1 VFFLSDKIEFPE
13 VHFADQNGMLAVGGD
28 LTIPRLKLAYE
39 SGIFPWYSS
48 GEPIL
53 WFSPDPRM
61 VLYPEDL
68 KITKSMKQ
76 VLKSHRF
83 RISYNEAFT
92 EVISHCK
99 TIDRSSQG
107 ESGTWITNEMKEAY
121 IALHHAG
128 IAKSIEVWEGKELVG
143 GLYGVEVGK
152 VFCGESMFSKV
163 SNASKLAL
171 IHLVRENHYSLIDCQ
186 VYNPHLASLGAM
198 EINRAKFLA
207 RVETVISFCFYK
219 YFRLL

>member
-1 VFFLSDKIEFPE
+1 MFFLSDKIEFPE

-68 KITKSMKQ
+68 KITKSMNQ

-143 GLYGVEVGK
+143 GLYGVEIGK

-207 RVETVISFCFYK
+207 VLK
-219 YFRLL
+219 Q

>member
-143 GLYGVEVGK
+143 GLYGVEIGK

-163 SNASKLAL
+163 SNASKLAF

-207 RVETVISFCFYK
+207 VLK
-219 YFRLL
+219 Q

>member
-1 VFFLSDKIEFPE
+1 MFFLSDKIEFPE

-48 GEPIL
+48 GGPIL

-61 VLYPEDL
+61 VLYPHDL

-76 VLKSHRF
+76 VLKFHRF

-92 EVISHCK
+92 EVIAHCK

-143 GLYGVEVGK
+143 GLYGVEIGK

-207 RVETVISFCFYK
+207 
-219 YFRLL
+219 LLKQ

>member
-1 VFFLSDKIEFPE
+1 
-13 VHFADQNGMLAVGGD
+13 
-28 LTIPRLKLAYE
+28 
-39 SGIFPWYSS
+39 
-48 GEPIL
+48 
-53 WFSPDPRM
+53 
-61 VLYPEDL
+61 
-68 KITKSMKQ
+68 MKQ

-99 TIDRSSQG
+99 TIDRSAQG

-128 IAKSIEVWEGKELVG
+128 ITKSVEVWEDQELVG

-171 IHLVRENHYSLIDCQ
+171 IHLVRDNHYSLIDCQ
-186 VYNPHLASLGAM
+186 VYNPHLASLGAR
-198 EINRAKFLA
+198 EIERAKFLA
-207 RVETVISFCFYK
+207 
-219 YFRLL
+219 LLKQ

>member
-99 TIDRSSQG
+99 TIDRSFQG

-143 GLYGVEVGK
+143 GLYGVEIGK

-207 RVETVISFCFYK
+207 
-219 YFRLL
+219 LLKQ

>member
-1 VFFLSDKIEFPE
+1 M
-13 VHFADQNGMLAVGGD
+13 HFADKNGILAIGGD
-28 LTIPRLKLAYE
+28 LTIPRLKLAYA

-48 GEPIL
+48 GEPIT

-61 VLYPEDL
+61 VLYPKDL

-128 IAKSIEVWEGKELVG
+128 IAKSVEVWEDQELVG

-171 IHLVRENHYSLIDCQ
+171 IHLVRDNHYSLIDCQ
-186 VYNPHLASLGAM
+186 VYNPHLASLGAR
-198 EINRAKFLA
+198 EIERAKFLA
-207 RVETVISFCFYK
+207 
-219 YFRLL
+219 LLKQ

>member
-1 VFFLSDKIEFPE
+1 MFFLSDKIEFPE
-13 VHFADQNGMLAVGGD
+13 VHFADQNGMLAAGGD

-143 GLYGVEVGK
+143 GLYGVEIGK

-207 RVETVISFCFYK
+207 
-219 YFRLL
+219 LLKQ

>member
-1 VFFLSDKIEFPE
+1 MFFLSDKIEFPE

-28 LTIPRLKLAYE
+28 LTIPRLKLAYAR
-39 SGIFPWYSS
+39 GIFPWYSS
-48 GEPIL
+48 GEPIA

-128 IAKSIEVWEGKELVG
+128 IAKSVEVWEGQELVG

-171 IHLVRENHYSLIDCQ
+171 IHLVRDNHYSLIDCQ
-186 VYNPHLASLGAM
+186 VYNPHLASLGAR
-198 EINRAKFLA
+198 EIERAKFLA
-207 RVETVISFCFYK
+207 
-219 YFRLL
+219 LLKQ

>member
-1 VFFLSDKIEFPE
+1 
-13 VHFADQNGMLAVGGD
+13 
-28 LTIPRLKLAYE
+28 
-39 SGIFPWYSS
+39 
-48 GEPIL
+48 
-53 WFSPDPRM
+53 M

-92 EVISHCK
+92 EVIVHCK

-143 GLYGVEVGK
+143 GLYGVEIGK

-198 EINRAKFLA
+198 EINRAKFL
-207 RVETVISFCFYK
+207 S
-219 YFRLL
+219 LLKQ

>member
-1 VFFLSDKIEFPE
+1 MFFLSDKIEFPE
-13 VHFADQNGMLAVGGD
+13 VHFADQNGILAIGGD
-28 LTIPRLKLAYE
+28 LTVPRLKLAYAR
-39 SGIFPWYSS
+39 GIFPWYSS
-48 GEPIL
+48 GEPIA

-61 VLYPEDL
+61 VLYPKDL

-128 IAKSIEVWEGKELVG
+128 IAKSVEVWEGQELVG
-143 GLYGVEVGK
+143 GLYGVEVRK

-171 IHLVRENHYSLIDCQ
+171 IHLVRDNHYSLIDCQ
-186 VYNPHLASLGAM
+186 VYNPHLASLGAR
-198 EINRAKFLA
+198 EIERAKFLA
-207 RVETVISFCFYK
+207 
-219 YFRLL
+219 LLKQ

>member
-1 VFFLSDKIEFPE
+1 MFFLSDKIEFPE
-13 VHFADQNGMLAVGGD
+13 LHFADQNGMLAVGGD

-39 SGIFPWYSS
+39 RGIFPWYSS
-48 GEPIL
+48 GEPIV

-83 RISYNEAFT
+83 RISYNEAFK
-92 EVISHCK
+92 EVISNCK

-107 ESGTWITNEMKEAY
+107 ESGTWITNEMKLAY

-128 IAKSIEVWEGKELVG
+128 IAKSIEVWEGQELVG

-171 IHLVRENHYSLIDCQ
+171 IHLVRDNHYSLIDCQ
-186 VYNPHLASLGAM
+186 VYNPHLASLGAR
-198 EINRAKFLA
+198 EIERAKFLA
-207 RVETVISFCFYK
+207 
-219 YFRLL
+219 LLKQ

>member
-92 EVISHCK
+92 EVIVHCK

-143 GLYGVEVGK
+143 GLYGVEIGK

-207 RVETVISFCFYK
+207 
-219 YFRLL
+219 LLKQ

>member
-1 VFFLSDKIEFPE
+1 MFFLSDKIEFPE
-13 VHFADQNGMLAVGGD
+13 LHFADQNGMLAVGGD

-39 SGIFPWYSS
+39 RGIFPWYSS
-48 GEPIL
+48 GEPIV

-83 RISYNEAFT
+83 RISYNEAFK
-92 EVISHCK
+92 EVISNCK

-107 ESGTWITNEMKEAY
+107 ESGTWITNEMKLAY

-128 IAKSIEVWEGKELVG
+128 IAKSIEVWEGQELVG

-171 IHLVRENHYSLIDCQ
+171 IHLVRDNHYSLIDCQ
-186 VYNPHLASLGAM
+186 VYNPHLASLGAR
-198 EINRAKFLA
+198 EIKRAKFLA
-207 RVETVISFCFYK
+207 
-219 YFRLL
+219 LLKQ

>member
-1 VFFLSDKIEFPE
+1 MFFLSDKIEFPE

-92 EVISHCK
+92 EVIAHCK

-143 GLYGVEVGK
+143 GLYGVEIGK

-207 RVETVISFCFYK
+207 
-219 YFRLL
+219 LLKQ

>member
-1 VFFLSDKIEFPE
+1 MFFLSDKIEFPE
-13 VHFADQNGMLAVGGD
+13 VHFADQNGILAIGGD
-28 LTIPRLKLAYE
+28 LTVPRLKLAYAR
-39 SGIFPWYSS
+39 GIFPWYSS
-48 GEPIL
+48 GEPIA

-61 VLYPEDL
+61 VLYPKDL

-143 GLYGVEVGK
+143 GLYGVEIGK

-207 RVETVISFCFYK
+207 
-219 YFRLL
+219 LLKQ

>member
-1 VFFLSDKIEFPE
+1 MFFLSDKIEFPE
-13 VHFADQNGMLAVGGD
+13 VHFADKNGILAIGGD
-28 LTIPRLKLAYE
+28 LTIPRLKLAYA

-48 GEPIL
+48 GEPIA

-61 VLYPEDL
+61 VLYPKDL

-128 IAKSIEVWEGKELVG
+128 IAKSVEVWEDQELVG

-171 IHLVRENHYSLIDCQ
+171 IHLVRDNHYSLIDCQ
-186 VYNPHLASLGAM
+186 VYNPHLASLGAR
-198 EINRAKFLA
+198 EIERAKFLA
-207 RVETVISFCFYK
+207 
-219 YFRLL
+219 LLKQ

>member
-13 VHFADQNGMLAVGGD
+13 VHFADQNGMLAAGGD

-92 EVISHCK
+92 EVIAHCK

-143 GLYGVEVGK
+143 GLYGVEIGK

-207 RVETVISFCFYK
+207 VLK
-219 YFRLL
+219 Q

>member
-1 VFFLSDKIEFPE
+1 MFFLSDKIEFPE
-13 VHFADQNGMLAVGGD
+13 VHFADQNGILAIGGD
-28 LTIPRLKLAYE
+28 LTIPRLKLAYA

-48 GEPIL
+48 GEPIA

-83 RISYNEAFT
+83 RISYNQAFT

-128 IAKSIEVWEGKELVG
+128 IAKSIEVWEGQELVG
-143 GLYGVEVGK
+143 GLYGVEIGK

-163 SNASKLAL
+163 SNTSKLAF
-171 IHLVRENHYSLIDCQ
+171 IHLVRENNYSLIDCQ
-186 VYNPHLASLGAM
+186 VYNPHLASLGAK
-198 EINRAKFLA
+198 EINRATFLA
-207 RVETVISFCFYK
+207 VLK
-219 YFRLL
+219 Q

>member
-13 VHFADQNGMLAVGGD
+13 VHFADKNGILAIGGD
-28 LTIPRLKLAYE
+28 LTIPRLKLAYA

-48 GEPIL
+48 GEPIT

-61 VLYPEDL
+61 VLYPKDL

-128 IAKSIEVWEGKELVG
+128 ITKSVEVWEDQELVG

-171 IHLVRENHYSLIDCQ
+171 IHLVRDNHYSLIDCQ
-186 VYNPHLASLGAM
+186 VYNPHLASLGAR
-198 EINRAKFLA
+198 EIERAKFLA
-207 RVETVISFCFYK
+207 
-219 YFRLL
+219 LLKQ

>member
-1 VFFLSDKIEFPE
+1 MFFLSDKIEFPE

-92 EVISHCK
+92 EVIVHCK

-143 GLYGVEVGK
+143 GLYGVEIGK

-207 RVETVISFCFYK
+207 
-219 YFRLL
+219 LLKQ

>member
-1 VFFLSDKIEFPE
+1 MFFLSDKIEFPE
-13 VHFADQNGMLAVGGD
+13 VHFADQNGMLAAGGD

-68 KITKSMKQ
+68 KITKSMNQ

-143 GLYGVEVGK
+143 GLYGVEIGK

-207 RVETVISFCFYK
+207 
-219 YFRLL
+219 LLKQ

>member
-92 EVISHCK
+92 EVIAHCK

-143 GLYGVEVGK
+143 GLYGVEIGK

-207 RVETVISFCFYK
+207 
-219 YFRLL
+219 LLKQ

>member
-1 VFFLSDKIEFPE
+1 MFFLSDKIEFPE
-13 VHFADQNGMLAVGGD
+13 VHFADQNGILAIGGD
-28 LTIPRLKLAYE
+28 LTVPRLKLAYAR
-39 SGIFPWYSS
+39 GIFPWYSS
-48 GEPIL
+48 GEPIA

-61 VLYPEDL
+61 VLYPKDL

-128 IAKSIEVWEGKELVG
+128 IAKSVEVWEGQELVG
-143 GLYGVEVGK
+143 GLYGVEVRK

-171 IHLVRENHYSLIDCQ
+171 IHLVRDNHYSLIDCQ
-186 VYNPHLASLGAM
+186 VYNPHLASLGAR
-198 EINRAKFLA
+198 EIKRAKFLA
-207 RVETVISFCFYK
+207 
-219 YFRLL
+219 LLKQ

>member
-1 VFFLSDKIEFPE
+1 MFFLSDKIEFPE
-13 VHFADQNGMLAVGGD
+13 VHFADKNGILAIGGD
-28 LTIPRLKLAYE
+28 LTIPRLKLAYA

-48 GEPIL
+48 GEPIA

-61 VLYPEDL
+61 VLYPKDL

-128 IAKSIEVWEGKELVG
+128 ITKSVEVLEDQELVG

-171 IHLVRENHYSLIDCQ
+171 IHLVRDNHYSLIDCQ
-186 VYNPHLASLGAM
+186 VYNPHLASLGAR
-198 EINRAKFLA
+198 EIERAKFLA
-207 RVETVISFCFYK
+207 
-219 YFRLL
+219 LLKQ